1 MIQCS
6 QGTILTP
13 RIAAPM
19 VNMAPKAFVVK
30 QKMPISSLHFP
41 SSTFIDF
48 NHSFDEDVYL
58 HVSFDVNVFG
68 SFSALVSN
76 MLD

>member
-1 MIQCS
+1 
-6 QGTILTP
+6 
-13 RIAAPM
+13 
-19 VNMAPKAFVVK
+19 VK

-48 NHSFDEDVYL
+48 NDSFDEDVYL
-58 HVSFDVNVFG
+58 PVNSDVNVFG
-68 SFSALVSN
+68 SFSALVLD